1 MDLSELSDELLRLKQ
16 RVAQLEDDLR
26 ELKGGSR
33 RGASAL
39 PSTASQLVRRNPERL
54 ADEVRRLQGLSPEP
68 DDDTDIDL
76 LIVRLHDLAL
86 ENGAP
91 E

>member
-16 RVAQLEDDLR
+16 RVEQLEEALR
-26 ELKGGSR
+26 ELRHGQR
-33 RGASAL
+33 PDAPAL

-76 LIVRLHDLAL
+76 LIDRLHDLAL